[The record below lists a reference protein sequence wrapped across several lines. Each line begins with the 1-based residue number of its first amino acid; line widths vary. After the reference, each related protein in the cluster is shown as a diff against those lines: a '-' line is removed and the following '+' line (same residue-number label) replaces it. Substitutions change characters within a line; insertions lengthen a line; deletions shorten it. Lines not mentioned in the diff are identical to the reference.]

1 MSNYITYNPYITST
15 KKGGVSAV
23 FLSKKPQNFHISNTS
38 QAAVKEYVYHGLG
51 LYSFTGKERDSET
64 GFSYFGARYY
74 DSDLMT
80 GWLSVDPMADD
91 FLYISPY
98 NYCNWNP
105 VKLKDPDGEAPWVIV
120 GILVGA
126 TLDASMAMIE
136 GKSGKEILAAAAKG
150 AVSGAIA
157 TTGAGLIAKCT
168 SKVIAS
174 KAVGDIVA
182 DAISNTV
189 VSTVFE
195 EVEYAKNN
203 SIDAKHIATTA
214 SKHLASSVV
223 AGVIAGKEAKKLKTI
238 ADKRYSSEN
247 FQESISKEIKKE
259 FRNQGKVMGNS
270 TRKQFNIEVNNR
282 IRNSKKATN
291 SMIELRKNIT
301 NSTTEKI
308 TNKGI
313 EKFID
318 R

>member
-1 MSNYITYNPYITST
+1 MEEIEVVKIA
-15 KKGGVSAV
+15 KKGDVNAIE
-23 FLSKKPQNFHISNTS
+23 HILLENMNSMYRV
-38 QAAVKEYVYHGLG
+38 A
-51 LYSFTGKERDSET
+51 
-64 GFSYFGARYY
+64 FS
-74 DSDLMT
+74 
-80 GWLSVDPMADD
+80 
-91 FLYISPY
+91 
-98 NYCNWNP
+98 
-105 VKLKDPDGEAPWVIV
+105 
-120 GILVGA
+120 ILR
-126 TLDASMAMIE
+126 TE
-136 GKSGKEILAAAAKG
+136 EEI
-150 AVSGAIA
+150 
-157 TTGAGLIAKCT
+157 
-168 SKVIAS
+168 
-174 KAVGDIVA
+174 A

>member
-1 MSNYITYNPYITST
+1 MTIMLQNYLKYST
-15 KKGGVSAV
+15 EI
-23 FLSKKPQNFHISNTS
+23 PQ
-38 QAAVKEYVYHGLG
+38 
-51 LYSFTGKERDSET
+51 SFTGKERDSET

-80 GWLSVDPMADD
+80 GWLSVDPLADKYPS
-91 FLYISPY
+91 LSPY
-98 NYCNWNP
+98 AYCAWNP
-105 VKLKDPDGEAPWVIV
+105 VKLVDPDGEAPWVIV

-126 TLDASMAMIE
+126 ALDAGIATIE
-136 GKSGKEILAAAAKG
+136 GKSGKEILVAAAKG

-157 TTGAGLIAKCT
+157 TTGAGLIAKCS

-174 KAVGDIVA
+174 KAVVDIA
-182 DAISNTV
+182 SDAISNTV